1 MTIRHHPPDELLLEY
16 AAGASGEA
24 AGLVLAT
31 HLALCPVCRRTVAEA
46 EAVGGQYLEEGA
58 EEPLSAD
65 ALGSVLSQLDTPAMR
80 MPATQRSPSQVP
92 EPLRSYIGGDFD
104 AVPWRKIGGGLSY
117 RPVLRRGTAFA
128 YVMRSAPGAGVG
140 LHTHRGEELTLC
152 LSGGYTDETGNYARG
167 DLQWTTPEILH
178 RPVADAGEDCIVV
191 AMSTARLKF
200 SDPVTAIIAR
210 WLGF

>member
-1 MTIRHHPPDELLLEY
+1 MSIRHHPPDELLLEY

-24 AGLVLAT
+24 AALVLAT
-31 HLALCPVCRRTVAEA
+31 HLALCPLCRRTVAEA
-46 EAVGGQYLEEGA
+46 EAVGGQLLEESA
-58 EEPLSAD
+58 EEPLSAN
-65 ALGSVLSQLDTPAMR
+65 ALERVLSHLDAAAARRPA
-80 MPATQRSPSQVP
+80 AERSPSQVP

-104 AVPWRKIGGGLSY
+104 DVPWRKIGGGHAY
-117 RPVLRRGTAFA
+117 RPLLRRGTGFA

-152 LSGGYTDETGNYARG
+152 LSGGYSDETGSYARG
-167 DLQWTTPEILH
+167 DLQWSTPDILH
-178 RPVADAGEDCIVV
+178 RPVADAGGDCIVV

-200 SDPVTAIIAR
+200 SDPIAALIAR